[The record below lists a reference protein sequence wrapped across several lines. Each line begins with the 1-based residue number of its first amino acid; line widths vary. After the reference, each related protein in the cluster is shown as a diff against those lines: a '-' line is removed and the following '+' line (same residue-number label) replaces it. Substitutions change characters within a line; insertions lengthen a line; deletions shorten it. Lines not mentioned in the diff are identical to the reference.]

1 MKRKERSGPIDTF
14 IQKKIN
20 SISTVSSTPIDDLQH
35 RFLNSNNLILQSLMK
50 LVSKIYLLFMKFIYF
65 VFI

>member
-20 SISTVSSTPIDDLQH
+20 SVSTVSSTPSEYIE
-35 RFLNSNNLILQSLMK
+35 
-50 LVSKIYLLFMKFIYF
+50 
-65 VFI
+65 